1 MFDRPESG
9 ERAVLVHLTL
19 RSMHEDLLELKE
31 LAKSAGTD
39 PVYVVTGTRKKPD
52 PKYFVGKGKLE
63 ELKGIIETY
72 EAGIVLFNHP
82 LSPSQERNLEGYLG
96 VRVVDRNGL
105 ILDIFAQRAQ
115 TFEGKLQVELAQ
127 LQHLS
132 TRLVRGWTHLER
144 QKGGIGLRGPGET
157 QLETDRR
164 LLGLRIKQI
173 QQRLDKVDKQ
183 RHQGRSKRK
192 KAEVPSVSLVG
203 YTNAGK
209 STLFNR
215 LTGADIYVADQLF
228 ATLDPTLRNCKLPN
242 SSEIVLVDTVGF
254 IRHLPHELVAAFKS
268 TLQEA
273 SEADL
278 LLHVIDA
285 SSDDR
290 AETIYQ
296 VNQVLEDIDANE
308 VRQLEVFNKV
318 DLLDGIQPRIE
329 RDDVGNPVRVW
340 LSAETGAGVDLLYQA
355 LAEIF
360 SNTKIK
366 RTCHLRPDQGD
377 IRAKLFACAKII
389 SEETDDLGGCELV
402 VEIDTKYLGLLK
414 SVEVEQI
421 L

>member
-1 MFDRPESG
+1 MIDRPESG

-19 RSMHEDLLELKE
+19 RSRHEDIAELKE

-39 PVYVVTGTRKKPD
+39 PVYVVTGSRKKPD
-52 PKYFVGKGKLE
+52 AKYFVGKGKLE
-63 ELKGIIETY
+63 EIKDIIENH
-72 EAGIVLFNHP
+72 EADIVLFNHP

-144 QKGGIGLRGPGET
+144 QKGGIGMRGPGET

-192 KAEVPSVSLVG
+192 KAEVSSVSLVG

-209 STLFNR
+209 STLFNQ

-228 ATLDPTLRNCKLPN
+228 ATLDPTLRNCRLPN
-242 SSEIVLVDTVGF
+242 NSEIVLADTVGF

-285 SSDDR
+285 SDDDR
-290 AETIYQ
+290 VETIYQ
-296 VNQVLEDIDANE
+296 VNQVLEDIDAHK
-308 VRQLEVFNKV
+308 VRQLEVFNKI
-318 DLLDGIQPRIE
+318 DLLEGIQPKIE
-329 RDDVGNPVRVW
+329 RDEAGNPVRVW
-340 LSAETGAGVDLLYQA
+340 LSAETGLGVDLLFQA

-360 SNTKIK
+360 SNTKVQ
-366 RTCHLRPDQGD
+366 RTCHLRADQGN
-377 IRAKLFACAKII
+377 IRAKLFACATILSEKI
-389 SEETDDLGGCELV
+389 DDFGDSELV
-402 VEIDTKYLGLLK
+402 IEIDTKYLGLLK
-414 SVEVEQI
+414 SVETDD
-421 L
+421 LH

>member
-1 MFDRPESG
+1 LFDRPDSG
-9 ERAVLVHLTL
+9 ERAVLVHLAL
-19 RSMHEDLLELKE
+19 HSGQEDLLELKE

-39 PVYVVTGTRKKPD
+39 PVYVVTGSRKSPD

-72 EAGIVLFNHP
+72 SADIVLFNHP
-82 LSPSQERNLEGYLG
+82 LSPSQERNLEGALG

-173 QQRLDKVDKQ
+173 QRRLEKVDKQ

-192 KAEVPSVSLVG
+192 KAEIPSVSLVG

-209 STLFNR
+209 STLFNK

-228 ATLDPTLRNCKLPN
+228 ATLDPTLRNCQLPN
-242 SSEIVLVDTVGF
+242 GTEVVLADTVGF

-285 SSDDR
+285 NAEDR
-290 AETIYQ
+290 DETIDQ
-296 VNQVLEDIDANE
+296 VNQVLEDIEADE
-308 VRQLEVFNKV
+308 IRQLEIFNKI
-318 DLLDGIQPRIE
+318 DLLNEINPKID
-329 RDDVGNPVRVW
+329 RDDTGNPVRVW
-340 LSAETGAGVDLLYQA
+340 LSAETGAGIDLLYQA

-360 SNTKIK
+360 SATKIK
-366 RTCHLRPDQGD
+366 RRCHLKPDQGD
-377 IRAKLFACAKII
+377 IRAKLSACAKII
-389 SEETDDLGGCELV
+389 DEQIDDFGACELV
-402 VEIDTKYLGLLK
+402 IEIDAKHLGLLRT
-414 SVEVEQI
+414 VETEEI
-421 L
+421 P